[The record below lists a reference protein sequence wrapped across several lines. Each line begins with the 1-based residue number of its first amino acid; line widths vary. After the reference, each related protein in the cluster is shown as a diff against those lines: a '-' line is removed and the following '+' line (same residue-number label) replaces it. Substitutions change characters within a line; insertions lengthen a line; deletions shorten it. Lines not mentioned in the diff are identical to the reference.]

1 MTALTKYDRLEA
13 TGLWRPAPDGQRRE
27 VIVSIGNATLMISDM
42 NDQAIAH
49 WSLAAVAR
57 SNPGTLPAIY
67 HPDGDDGETLELP
80 EDETAMVE
88 AIETLR
94 AAIAKR
100 RPRPG
105 RLRWLGVGLSGATVA
120 GLMIFWLPG
129 AMRDNTLRVV
139 PQVKREALG
148 VALIERMERVTG
160 PLCNDPAGLRA
171 LRRLGGRLETV
182 KLAVV
187 PALGRPA
194 LHLPGGVIVLDR
206 SVFEDWEEPDVAAG
220 YILSEL
226 ALQVERD
233 SLAELLDVVGPWENF
248 RLLTTGDVS
257 DAALDSYA
265 EHLMTNPRSEP
276 DTTNLLAL
284 FEASDVRATPYARAR
299 DITGETVLALIEGD
313 PMQGQNT
320 EPLIADSTWLRLQG
334 ICGG

>member
-1 MTALTKYDRLEA
+1 MTALQKYDRLEA
-13 TGLWRPAPDGQRRE
+13 TGLWRPDAEGQRRE
-27 VIVSIGNATLMISDM
+27 VIVSIGNATLVISDM
-42 NDQAIAH
+42 NDQAITH

-57 SNPGTLPAIY
+57 ANPLSTPAIY
-67 HPDGDDGETLELP
+67 HPDGDTSETLELP
-80 EDETAMVE
+80 AHENEMVA

-94 AAIAKR
+94 TTIAKH

-105 RLRWLGVGLSGATVA
+105 RLRWLGVGLSVSAVTAV
-120 GLMIFWLPG
+120 LVFWLPG

-148 VALIERMERVTG
+148 VALIERMQRVTG
-160 PLCNDPAGLRA
+160 PLCADAAGLRS
-171 LRRLGGRLETV
+171 LRRLGTRLDTN

-206 SVFEDWEEPDVAAG
+206 RVFEDWEEPDVAAG

-226 ALQVERD
+226 AKQVEHD
-233 SLAELLDVVGPWENF
+233 PLGELLNVVGPWENF
-248 RLLTTGDVS
+248 RLLTTGEVS
-257 DAALDSYA
+257 STALDAYA
-265 EHLMTNPRSEP
+265 EHLMKAPAQFP
-276 DTTNLLAL
+276 DTENLLAL

-299 DITGETVLALIEGD
+299 DITGESVLDLIEGD
-313 PMQGQNT
+313 PMKNQQT
-320 EPLIADSTWLRLQG
+320 EPLLPDSAWLRLQG

>member
-1 MTALTKYDRLEA
+1 MTALNKYDRLEA
-13 TGLWRPAPDGQRRE
+13 TGLWRPDPDGQRRE
-27 VIVSIGNATLMISDM
+27 VIVSIGNATLVITDM

-57 SNPGTLPAIY
+57 ANPGSKPAIY
-67 HPDGDDGETLELP
+67 HPDGDEGETLELP
-80 EDETAMVE
+80 LEETEMVT
-88 AIETLR
+88 AIESLR
-94 AAIAKR
+94 TAIAKR

-105 RLRWLGVGLSGATVA
+105 RLRWLGVVLSVA
-120 GLMIFWLPG
+120 AVAALMIFWLPG

-160 PLCNDPAGLRA
+160 PMCNDPAGLRA
-171 LRRLGGRLETV
+171 LRRLGTRLDTP

-187 PALGRPA
+187 PGLGRPA
-194 LHLPGGVIVLDR
+194 LHLPGGVILLDR

-233 SLAELLDVVGPWENF
+233 SLADLLDVVGPWENF
-248 RLLTTGDVS
+248 RLLTTGELS
-257 DAALDSYA
+257 AGALDGYA
-265 EHLMTNPRSEP
+265 EHLITIPRTEP
-276 DTTNLLAL
+276 DTANLLAL

-299 DITGETVLALIEGD
+299 DITGETVLELIEGD
-313 PMQGQNT
+313 PMQGRETQ
-320 EPLIADSTWLRLQG
+320 PLIADSTWLRLQG

>member
-1 MTALTKYDRLEA
+1 MTALSKYDRLEA
-13 TGLWRPAPDGQRRE
+13 TGLWRPDPDGQRRE
-27 VIVSIGNATLMISDM
+27 VIVSVGNATLIISDM

-57 SNPGTLPAIY
+57 ANTGNLPAIF

-80 EDETAMVE
+80 AHEREMID
-88 AIETLR
+88 AIESLR
-94 AAIAKR
+94 TTIAKS

-105 RLRWLGVGLSGATVA
+105 RLRWLGLTLSITAVA
-120 GLMIFWLPG
+120 ALVLFWLPG

-148 VALIERMERVTG
+148 VALIDRMQRVTG
-160 PLCNDPAGLRA
+160 PMCNDSAGLRA
-171 LRRLGGRLETV
+171 LRRLGTRLDTP

-187 PALGRPA
+187 PALGRAA

-220 YILSEL
+220 YILAEL
-226 ALQVERD
+226 ARQVERD
-233 SLAELLDVVGPWENF
+233 PLAALLEVAGPWENF
-248 RLLTTGDVS
+248 RLLTTGEIS

-265 EHLMTNPRSEP
+265 EYLMTAPADVP

-284 FEASDVRATPYARAR
+284 FEATDVRATPYARAR
-299 DITGETVLALIEGD
+299 DITGESVLDLIEGD
-313 PMQGQNT
+313 PMQGRDT
-320 EPLIADSTWLRLQG
+320 EPLLADSTWLRLQG
-334 ICGG
+334 LCGG

>member
-1 MTALTKYDRLEA
+1 M
-13 TGLWRPAPDGQRRE
+13 
-27 VIVSIGNATLMISDM
+27 
-42 NDQAIAH
+42 
-49 WSLAAVAR
+49 AR
-57 SNPGTLPAIY
+57 SNPGSLPAIY

>member
-1 MTALTKYDRLEA
+1 MTALSKYDRLEA

-27 VIVSIGNATLMISDM
+27 VIVSIGNATLVVTDM

-57 SNPGTLPAIY
+57 LNPGEIPAIF
-67 HPDGDDGETLELP
+67 HPDGDEDETLELP
-80 EDETAMVE
+80 ANETEMVE

-94 AAIAKR
+94 IGIAKQ

-105 RLRWLGVGLSGATVA
+105 RLRWLGVSASLAAVLA
-120 GLMIFWLPG
+120 LMVFWLPG

-148 VALIERMERVTG
+148 VALIDRMQRVTG
-160 PLCNDPAGLRA
+160 PLCNDPTGLRA
-171 LRRLGGRLETV
+171 LRKLGARLETP

-194 LHLPGGVIVLDR
+194 LHLPGGVILLDR

-220 YILSEL
+220 FILSEL

-233 SLAELLDVVGPWENF
+233 SLADLLDTTGPWENF
-248 RLLTTGDVS
+248 RLLTTGEIS
-257 DAALDSYA
+257 DSALDAYA
-265 EHLMTNPRSEP
+265 EILMTAPRREP
-276 DTTNLLAL
+276 DTANLLAL
-284 FEASDVRATPYARAR
+284 FEAADVRATPYARAR
-299 DITGETVLALIEGD
+299 DITGESVLALIEGD
-313 PMQGQNT
+313 PMQSRET
-320 EPLIADSTWLRLQG
+320 EPVISDSTWLRLQG
-334 ICGG
+334 LCGG

>member
-27 VIVSIGNATLMISDM
+27 VIVSVGNATLMIADM

-57 SNPGTLPAIY
+57 ANPGTLPAVF

-80 EDETAMVE
+80 EHETEMVE
-88 AIETLR
+88 AIEILR
-94 AAIAKR
+94 SAITKS

-105 RLRWLGVGLSGATVA
+105 RLRWLGVILSVTAVA
-120 GLMIFWLPG
+120 ALVLFWLPS

-148 VALIERMERVTG
+148 VALIERMQRVTG
-160 PLCNDPAGLRA
+160 PMCNDPAGLRS
-171 LRRLGGRLETV
+171 LRRLGARLETP

-187 PALGRPA
+187 PGLGRPA

-233 SLAELLDVVGPWENF
+233 PLSDMLDVIGAWENF
-248 RLLTTGDVS
+248 RLLTTGEVS
-257 DAALDSYA
+257 EDALDTYA
-265 EHLMTNPRSEP
+265 EYLMTAQKHDP
-276 DTTNLLAL
+276 DIVNLLAL
-284 FEASDVRATPYARAR
+284 FEASDVPATPFARAR
-299 DITGETVLALIEGD
+299 DITGESVLELIEGD
-313 PMQGQNT
+313 PMQGQET
-320 EPLIADSTWLRLQG
+320 EPLLPDSTWLRLQG
-334 ICGG
+334 LCGG